1 MTYSIPNQAVA
12 GLVGMAGNIEIE
24 KKAYRDDLKLPRPLL
39 DKHK

>member
-24 KKAYRDDLKLPRPLL
+24 KKRIGMI
-39 DKHK
+39 